1 MVVRSLVASLIAS
14 AGLLAWA
21 PAASAELVMVRV
33 VGDNVTVKSR
43 PSRMADTLAK
53 PQADTVLEVLD
64 KEGPWFWVLITRD
77 NHGTQRAGW
86 VKESDV
92 EFVDSAV
99 ARFFLPTTPILD
111 GRAAEEVAAEAR
123 PAEDSAADTA
133 VAEAAPVADPNL
145 PAEVKL
151 QAEEKLP
158 REAKAEKVAKVEKPK
173 RVDDRKLRKAA
184 EDYEKALQAY
194 EKLQFAVMATDQP
207 LLPVGEPIVEPLT
220 RYRTEILVIWNLG
233 FGIRNAAW
241 ITHSKFLIPNS

>member
-1 MVVRSLVASLIAS
+1 MVVRSLVAALIAS
-14 AGLLAWA
+14 AGLVAWA

-43 PSRMADTLAK
+43 PSRIADTLAK

-64 KEGPWFWVLITRD
+64 KEGSWFWVLITRD

-123 PAEDSAADTA
+123 PAEDNTADTT
-133 VAEAAPVADPNL
+133 VAEAATPVADPNL

-158 REAKAEKVAKVEKPK
+158 REAKAERVAKVEKPK
-173 RVDDRKLRKAA
+173 KVDDRKLRKAA

-194 EKLQFAVMATDQP
+194 EKLQFEVMGTDQP
-207 LLPVGEPIVEPLT
+207 LLPVGEPIVEPL
-220 RYRTEILVIWNLG
+220 YSL
-233 FGIRNAAW
+233 
-241 ITHSKFLIPNS
+241 PN

>member
-1 MVVRSLVASLIAS
+1 MVVRSLVAALIAS

-43 PSRMADTLAK
+43 PSRIADTLAT

-64 KEGPWFWVLITRD
+64 KEGSWFWVLIARD

-111 GRAAEEVAAEAR
+111 GPAAEEVSVEAT
-123 PAEDSAADTA
+123 PAEDSAADTT
-133 VAEAAPVADPNL
+133 VAEAAAPGADPNL

-158 REAKAEKVAKVEKPK
+158 REAKAEKVAKIEKPK
-173 RVDDRKLRKAA
+173 KVDDRKLRKAA
-184 EDYEKALQAY
+184 QDYEKALQAY

-207 LLPVGEPIVEPLT
+207 LLPVGEPIVEPL
-220 RYRTEILVIWNLG
+220 YSL
-233 FGIRNAAW
+233 
-241 ITHSKFLIPNS
+241 PN

>member
-1 MVVRSLVASLIAS
+1 MVVRSLVAALIAS

-43 PSRMADTLAK
+43 PSRLADTLAK

-64 KEGPWFWVLITRD
+64 KEGSWFWVLITRD
-77 NHGTQRAGW
+77 THGTQRVGW

-92 EFVDSAV
+92 EFVDSTV
-99 ARFFLPTTPILD
+99 ARFFLPPTPIL
-111 GRAAEEVAAEAR
+111 GERAAEEVAAEAK
-123 PAEDSAADTA
+123 PAEDHAADTT
-133 VAEAAPVADPNL
+133 VAEAAAPVADPNL

-173 RVDDRKLRKAA
+173 KVDDRKLRKAA

-194 EKLQFAVMATDQP
+194 EKLQFRQLLSDQP
-207 LLPVGEPIVEPLT
+207 LLPVGEPIIEPL
-220 RYRTEILVIWNLG
+220 YSL
-233 FGIRNAAW
+233 
-241 ITHSKFLIPNS
+241 PN